1 MLDPRATDRQ
11 IVDAVLA
18 GDRDAF
24 RLLVDRESRMV
35 INACHRV
42 LGSPA
47 DAQDAAQEAFVR
59 AYQSL
64 ATYRG
69 DGPFGAWVRR
79 IAVRVAIARLAA
91 GVGVVSLDEGR
102 RHDTSGL
109 DQPTAADPVDRVLDD
124 EEREVLRDAV
134 AHLPADQ
141 RDVVMLRFFGD
152 RSVEEIAR
160 ITERPVGTVK
170 SRLSRGVAT
179 LRDQFGVRSTP

>member
-24 RLLVDRESRMV
+24 RLLVERESRMV
-35 INACHRV
+35 INACQRV

-64 ATYRG
+64 ATFRG

-79 IAVRVAIARLAA
+79 IAVRVAIARLATGEGA
-91 GVGVVSLDEGR
+91 VSLDDAR
-102 RHDTSGL
+102 RHDTGA
-109 DQPTAADPVDRVLDD
+109 DRRTASDPADRVLDD
-124 EEREVLRDAV
+124 EERATLLDAV

-160 ITERPVGTVK
+160 LTHRPIGPVK

-179 LRDQFGVRSTP
+179 LRDQFGARSLS